1 MTAKKKLGRP
11 KGQTK
16 DTKQAI
22 LEAGFQVFADQGFA
36 GTSISHIAKA
46 ADVNPSLIYHHF
58 DNKLDLWRA
67 VKAHIVQRFQPR
79 YLNPSKVDTL
89 QELITEYVDSRFEF
103 YHQNTNVLRIL
114 LWQRL
119 DNDQESLATE
129 TSTPKSPFYKTL
141 ESFQQNGKLRSDM
154 DLRLLINM
162 IASMAIAPLM
172 DCPAIFKAHPEK
184 INTYKTMAVNAILK
198 GIAAEGV
205 QV

>member
-1 MTAKKKLGRP
+1 MTSKKKLGRP

-16 DTKQAI
+16 DTKQDI
-22 LEAGFQVFADQGFA
+22 LEAAFQVFANQGFA
-36 GTSISHIAKA
+36 GTSISHIAKTA
-46 ADVNPSLIYHHF
+46 SVNPSLIYHHF
-58 DNKLDLWRA
+58 DNKLDLWRS
-67 VKAHIVQRFQPR
+67 VKAHIVHCFQPK

-103 YHQNTNVLRIL
+103 YHQNPNVLRIL

-129 TSTPKSPFYKTL
+129 TDTPKSPFYKAL

-162 IASMAIAPLM
+162 IANMTIAPLM
-172 DCPAIFKAHPEK
+172 DCTEIFKTNPEK
-184 INTYKTMAVNAILK
+184 INTYKAMAVNVILK
-198 GIAAEGV
+198 GITIYTQES
-205 QV
+205 